1 MWYTNFKAGFF
12 TRRKEYQMAHMRH
25 DPTSTQKGKVS
36 YNSGIVSGIVALA
49 VSEVEGVSLLNTKNK
64 GIKLNFD
71 KQGILADIGVKV
83 EYGYNVPSLAFR
95 IQQSIKH
102 NVESMTNYKVAK
114 VDVHIQ
120 DVDFPENPAI

>member
-1 MWYTNFKAGFF
+1 
-12 TRRKEYQMAHMRH
+12 MAHIRH
-25 DPTSTQKGKVS
+25 DPTTTSKGKIS
-36 YNSGIVSGIVALA
+36 YNSGIVIGIVALA
-49 VSEVEGVSLLNTKNK
+49 IGEVEGVS
-64 GIKLNFD
+64 IKLNFD
-71 KQGILADIGVKV
+71 KEGIIADIGVKV

-114 VDVHIQ
+114 VDVHVQ

>member
-1 MWYTNFKAGFF
+1 
-12 TRRKEYQMAHMRH
+12 MAHFRH
-25 DPTSTQKGKVS
+25 DPTSVQKGKIT

-49 VSEVEGVSLLNTKNK
+49 INEVDGVALLNTKNK
-64 GIKLNFD
+64 GVKLNFD
-71 KQGILADIGVKV
+71 KQGIIADISVKV
-83 EYGYNVPSLAFR
+83 DANYNVPTLAYK

-120 DVDFPENPAI
+120 DVNSPETSAL

>member
-1 MWYTNFKAGFF
+1 
-12 TRRKEYQMAHMRH
+12 MAHIRH
-25 DPTSTQKGKVS
+25 DPTSTQKGKVT

-49 VSEVEGVSLLNTKNK
+49 INEVDGVTLLNTKNK

-71 KQGILADIGVKV
+71 KQGIIADISVKV
-83 EYGYNVPSLAFR
+83 DSSYNVSSLAFR

-102 NVESMTNYKVAK
+102 NVESMTKYKVAK

-120 DVDFPENPAI
+120 DVNFSDSSAL